1 MTEVLNSEIEK
12 VESPE
17 AGENQTISEETVMR
31 ALGVIMKNQIK
42 LNNAEIEENEDL
54 IEEY

>member
-31 ALGVIMKNQIK
+31 ALGVIMRNQIN